1 MSDNH
6 MAELMDR
13 YPAIIDLQQRALKR
27 MPHVAREYLE
37 SGTTDERAV
46 ARNIEGMAKV
56 TLVPKLLK
64 GELKPDMSTNL
75 FGREYQAPF
84 GIAPVGLS
92 GLMWPRAECILAE
105 TAARYSIPY
114 CLSTVATQ
122 TPETVGP
129 LVGDMGWFQLYSP
142 RDREVRQDLLQRAR
156 DSGFGTLA
164 VTVDTPAP
172 SRRERQ
178 TRAGLH
184 MPPRITARFVY
195 EAFCNPTWTLNTL
208 QAGLPKLRTM
218 EKYAQSANMATTA
231 MFVAQ
236 KMIGIVS
243 WDYLKEVR
251 DEWQGPLVAKGIH
264 HPEDAEKAI
273 GIGIDAIQVSN
284 HGGRQF
290 DAAPAAIDLLPP
302 IVRQVNGRTLILFD
316 SGIRSGLDILR
327 ALALGADFVF
337 LGRPFIYGAAALGR
351 YGGDHTV
358 EILLDDLRVNMI
370 QMGFAS
376 LDDIAAYAQEQNV

>member
-1 MSDNH
+1 MSDRH
-6 MAELMDR
+6 MAGLMDR
-13 YPAIIDLQQRALKR
+13 YPAIGDLQQRALKR

-46 ARNIEGMAKV
+46 ARNIERMAAV

-64 GELKPDMSTNL
+64 GELKPDMSTSL
-75 FGREYQAPF
+75 FGRQYQAPF

-92 GLMWPRAECILAE
+92 GLMWPRAECMLAE
-105 TAARYSIPY
+105 TAVRYSIPF

-122 TPETVGP
+122 TPETIGP
-129 LVGDMGWFQLYSP
+129 LVGDMGWFQLYPP
-142 RDREVRQDLLQRAR
+142 RDRAVRQDLLQRAQNA
-156 DSGFGTLA
+156 GFETLA

-195 EAFCNPTWTLNTL
+195 EAMCNPTWTVNTL
-208 QAGLPKLRTM
+208 KAGLPKLRIM
-218 EKYAQSANMATTA
+218 EKYAQSSNMATTA

-236 KMIGIVS
+236 KMSGTLS

-251 DEWQGPLVAKGIH
+251 DEWPGPIVAKGIH
-264 HPEDAEKAI
+264 HPQDAEKAI
-273 GIGIDAIQVSN
+273 EIGIDAIQVSN

-290 DAAPAAIDLLPP
+290 DGAPAAIDLLPP
-302 IVRQVNGRTLILFD
+302 IVRQINSRVPVLFD

-337 LGRPFIYGAAALGR
+337 LGRAFIYGVAALGK
-351 YGGDHTV
+351 YGGDHAV

-376 LDDIAAYAQEQNV
+376 LADITTHCKEHSL